1 MQEFSARTNGAAS
14 GRGPMPPVHEKSIS
28 ATSERTAAELLAMSQ
43 PELLAYFRELDA
55 PDLRELN
62 GEYAAILLDAG
73 SRVLNL
79 VARVAVRFPE
89 RWLAKA
95 FRPKTELEGHGYN
108 AFRWLFGVRRRL
120 RMRTFVGASKVDGRP
135 SYFLQY
141 GAFNRGP
148 LGTMVDEVRR
158 VASGRY
164 LGIGRLGYTEKQR
177 SLLFPFLLEGPTA
190 PFVER

>member
-1 MQEFSARTNGAAS
+1 
-14 GRGPMPPVHEKSIS
+14 
-28 ATSERTAAELLAMSQ
+28 MSQ
-43 PELLAYFRELDA
+43 RQLLAYFSELEA
-55 PDLRELN
+55 PSLRELN
-62 GEYAAILLDAG
+62 GEYAASLLDSG
-73 SRVLNL
+73 SRILNL
-79 VARVAVRFPE
+79 VARVAVTVPE

-108 AFRWLFGVRRRL
+108 SFRSLFGVRRRL
-120 RMRTFVGASKVDGRP
+120 RMRTFVGASKLDGGP
-135 SYFLQY
+135 SYFLEY
-141 GAFNRGP
+141 GAYNGGP

-164 LGIGRLGYTEKQR
+164 LGIGRLGYTERQR